1 MHPDQLSRLIALALL
16 ALLVPIGAWFRFRSQ
31 SGGEKLDRRREGWFI
46 LLTLRPVGL
55 LHAAGMIAYIINPG
69 WMAWS
74 QLALPLGLR
83 WTGLPL
89 GLFAVALVFWTFQN
103 LGRNLTDTVVTR
115 KEHTLVTTGPYRWV
129 RHPFY
134 VAFATLAAANTLLTA
149 NWYVGLS
156 GAAVLAL
163 LMVRTRTEE
172 EHLVARF
179 GDAYR
184 RYRERTGMFFP
195 RARRG

>member
-1 MHPDQLSRLIALALL
+1 MHSDQSFRLIALALL
-16 ALLVPIGAWFRFRSQ
+16 VLLVPIGAWFRIRSQ
-31 SGGEKLDRRREGWFI
+31 SAGEKLDRRREGWFI
-46 LLTLRPVGL
+46 LCTLRPVGL
-55 LHAAGMIAYIINPG
+55 LHAAGAIAYIINPG

-74 QLALPLGLR
+74 QFALPLGLR

-89 GLFAVALVFWTFQN
+89 GLFAVTLVFWTFLN

-149 NWYVGLS
+149 NWYVALS

-179 GDAYR
+179 GEDYR
-184 RYRERTGMFFP
+184 RYMRQTGRFFP
-195 RARRG
+195 RLRHG